1 MPDMNKITQEAREW
15 KEKAEEQH
23 RFVKQ
28 LEEEIDINEIQ
39 EKITQQTIDDQ
50 QSKILQMQMTMEQ
63 ESKKKK
69 EELDKRYS
77 NLVTLDQLNE
87 KVSEFI

>member
-39 EKITQQTIDDQ
+39 EKIT
-50 QSKILQMQMTMEQ
+50 
-63 ESKKKK
+63 
-69 EELDKRYS
+69 
-77 NLVTLDQLNE
+77 
-87 KVSEFI
+87 